1 MHKFIELLES
11 QLGYSEK
18 SGGYTKFGDWY
29 GKNVEFDAD
38 YTAAPWCDMYLSWAA
53 EKLGYQEWVG
63 QFAYTVHHAQWFR
76 QQDAWGTVPKPGAV
90 VFFDWSG
97 SNRIDHI
104 DHVGIVTGVEGGRI
118 HTIEGNIDG
127 GIAKRK
133 ERDTGKVVGYGYP
146 EKIKAR
152 LDREAT
158 EKQTVV
164 KPAAAGDNA
173 VVIGPGPDLF
183 ALLPSPAPARE
194 TRTSTSPGKAKPAP
208 KHAAGTTSSD
218 GTGKT
223 VSGNDS
229 GTASGQNPAANAPR
243 SDRATAGAPA
253 GPQASASTG
262 RTSSGSSSGKPVKT
276 DKTDKQARADKP
288 GKHAKASTADT
299 SALAITPTAT
309 VRDLATPVPG
319 LDSPAVLAPVLLA
332 AVAILAHGKARQS
345 KVRLLAPTP
354 GRASTPS
361 RTSGRTPAPSRTSG
375 RTPAPSR
382 TSGHTP
388 APSRT
393 SGHTTPSPS
402 PAPASGHTTPSPSP
416 ALTSGRTPLSP
427 SPALASGRT
436 PLSSSPALTSGS
448 PAPSLAFPSRRTPG
462 RRRAPGRRR
471 MPRNAPARALS
482 YSPAPASAPENPPI
496 RDLSH
501 ASTPADTL
509 GNTPVSRDLAETSTL
524 IHGPGSTPVSRLME
538 GSALP
543 HGPGNITT
551 HDHSY
556 VPASAGLPGNTSAS
570 PDLGNAPRTPEVT
583 NMFAV
588 TPGSGFRD
596 LGDVPVQPRRSMTP
610 QELVPASTGFPSVTT
625 SVAHVEESR
634 VPDRRDDRPRAP
646 YQGRR
651 RLREQ
656 AVVESSTWVRNAPP
670 RGRRHRQADS
680 ATTTVPAFPATPAR
694 PVRPTR
700 PTAPTRSAASPR
712 SATSARPFAKPR
724 TAVPISTTARTG
736 QGDPALPAGSAAS
749 PAEPGDVLVHS
760 GYRGRRRAE
769 ALV

>member
-53 EKLGYQEWVG
+53 EKLGYQDWVG

-152 LDREAT
+152 LDREST
-158 EKQTVV
+158 EKQTIV

-173 VVIGPGPDLF
+173 VVIGPGADLL
-183 ALLPSPAPARE
+183 ALLPAPVPARE
-194 TRTSTSPGKAKPAP
+194 TRTSTGPGKAKPAP
-208 KHAAGTTSSD
+208 RHSAGTTTT
-218 GTGKT
+218 GETGKDGKA
-223 VSGNDS
+223 VSGND
-229 GTASGQNPAANAPR
+229 GRTASGQNPAASAPR
-243 SDRATAGAPA
+243 GDRATAGAPA
-253 GPQASASTG
+253 GAQAPASAG
-262 RTSSGSSSGKPVKT
+262 RTSPDKSGEPGR
-276 DKTDKQARADKP
+276 TDKQGKQ

-299 SALAITPTAT
+299 SALAVTPAAT

-345 KVRLLAPTP
+345 RVSRARLLAT
-354 GRASTPS
+354 
-361 RTSGRTPAPSRTSG
+361 TSGHTAPAPSPASSSRETPAPS
-375 RTPAPSR
+375 
-382 TSGHTP
+382 
-388 APSRT
+388 
-393 SGHTTPSPS
+393 PSPS
-402 PAPASGHTTPSPSP
+402 P
-416 ALTSGRTPLSP
+416 
-427 SPALASGRT
+427 
-436 PLSSSPALTSGS
+436 
-448 PAPSLAFPSRRTPG
+448 RRTPG

-471 MPRNAPARALS
+471 MPRNAPAGALS
-482 YSPAPASAPENPPI
+482 YAPAPARALGNTSSSYAPLSAGPLGNASIRDLPHSPAPAG
-496 RDLSH
+496 
-501 ASTPADTL
+501 TL
-509 GNTPVSRDLAETSTL
+509 GNTPVSSDLVETPART
-524 IHGPGSTPVSRLME
+524 HGLGHIP
-538 GSALP
+538 A
-543 HGPGNITT
+543 
-551 HDHSY
+551 HDRSY
-556 VPASAGLPGNTSAS
+556 APADVPENAPAS
-570 PDLGNAPRTPEVT
+570 PDVT
-583 NMFAV
+583 DVFTAGAGF
-588 TPGSGFRD
+588 PG
-596 LGDVPVQPRRSMTP
+596 LGDAPVPPRRSTAP
-610 QELVPASTGFPSVTT
+610 REPVPASTGFPSVTT
-625 SVAHVEESR
+625 PVAHVEEPR
-634 VPDRRDDRPRAP
+634 VPDRGDDRPRAP
-646 YQGRR
+646 YRGRR

-670 RGRRHRQADS
+670 RGRRHRRADS
-680 ATTTVPAFPATPAR
+680 VITTTVPATPATPAR
-694 PVRPTR
+694 PTR
-700 PTAPTRSAASPR
+700 PARLGAPSRFDA
-712 SATSARPFAKPR
+712 SARPVAGPG
-724 TAVPISTTARTG
+724 TAVPVSAARTG
-736 QGDPALPAGSAAS
+736 RGDPAHPAGSAAS
-749 PAEPGDVLVHS
+749 PASPASPAEPGDILVHS